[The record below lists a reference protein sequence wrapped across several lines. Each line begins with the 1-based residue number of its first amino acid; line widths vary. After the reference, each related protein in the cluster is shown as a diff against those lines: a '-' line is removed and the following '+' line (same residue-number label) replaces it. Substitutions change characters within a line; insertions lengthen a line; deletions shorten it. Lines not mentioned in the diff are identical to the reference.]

1 MSAANILAVYRQS
14 TGEERTAGRE
24 WYADANRLAQILM
37 HTPDERGPM
46 LTLAGAAGVI
56 AALSP
61 LTPWNRNK
69 ELAIRAV
76 SDGTASGTLGNS
88 VRAANRILAGEPPE
102 DVLKS
107 DKVLNFYLSI
117 LGSWDAVCIDRHAL
131 EVYHGKRYTD
141 KTRPAVGKR
150 LYREAADAYREA
162 AKTLHAEGTN
172 ISATALQAITWLT
185 WRRLHLTGTRFERM
199 L

>member
-1 MSAANILAVYRQS
+1 MSAANILNVYRQS
-14 TGEERTAGRE
+14 TGEERAAGRE

-76 SDGTASGTLGNS
+76 SDGAASGTLGNS

-107 DKVLNFYLSI
+107 DKVRNFYLSI
-117 LGSWDAVCIDRHAL
+117 MGSWDAVCIDRHAL
-131 EVYHGKRYTD
+131 EVYHGKRYTNKD
-141 KTRPAVGKR
+141 RPAVGKR

-162 AKTLHAEGTN
+162 AETLQAEGTN
-172 ISATALQAITWLT
+172 VSATALQAITWLT
-185 WRRLHLTGTRFERM
+185 WRRVHLTGTRFERM